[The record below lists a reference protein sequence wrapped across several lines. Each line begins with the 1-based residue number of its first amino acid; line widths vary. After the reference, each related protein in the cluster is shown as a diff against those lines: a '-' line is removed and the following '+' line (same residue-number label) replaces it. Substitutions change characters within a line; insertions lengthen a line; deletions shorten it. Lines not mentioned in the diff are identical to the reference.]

1 MLPIFVGNLLRV
13 ADMRLRIND
22 LLKRRGLTPYA
33 LARASGG
40 RVSLPMVYRLQ
51 RSQGRFTTI
60 KADVLDGLCDVLD
73 VEPGELF
80 ERERPTRRKA
90 RGA

>member
-1 MLPIFVGNLLRV
+1 
-13 ADMRLRIND
+13 MRLRINE
-22 LLKRRGLTPYA
+22 LLKRRELTPYA
-33 LARASGG
+33 LAKASGG

-60 KADVLDGLCDVLD
+60 KADVLDALCEVLD
-73 VEPGELF
+73 VEPRELF
-80 ERERPTRRKA
+80 ERERPTRRKT